1 MGLHIEVNRERCMA
15 SGNCSM
21 WAPGVF
27 DHDEEGIA
35 IVIDPDGESNET
47 VELAAA
53 NCPVNA
59 IRVGEEPAST

>member
-1 MGLHIEVNRERCMA
+1 MA

-35 IVIDPDGESNET
+35 IVVDPDGESEET
-47 VELAAA
+47 VRLAET
-53 NCPVNA
+53 NCPVSA
-59 IRVGEEPAST
+59 IKVEST

>member
-1 MGLHIEVNRERCMA
+1 MA

-27 DHDEEGIA
+27 DQDDEGIA
-35 IVIDPDGESNET
+35 VVVDPDGESEET

-59 IRVGEEPAST
+59 IRVEART